1 MVKLGESLA
10 WRARNRYPGTA
21 PFEQRLM
28 LERLSNRFFP
38 DFFCVFPLGDGY
50 AGEVFLGSIVR
61 GIGAGG
67 GDVWL
72 IWPGDCRD
80 VK

>member
-1 MVKLGESLA
+1 MAGMLQVLTGNRSL
-10 WRARNRYPGTA
+10 RTA
-21 PFEQRLM
+21 IDVGAALEQVF
-28 LERLSNRFFP
+28 S
-38 DFFCVFPLGDGY
+38 DFFCVLSLGDGC

-61 GIGAGG
+61 GRCAGG

-72 IWPGDCRD
+72 IWLGDCRD